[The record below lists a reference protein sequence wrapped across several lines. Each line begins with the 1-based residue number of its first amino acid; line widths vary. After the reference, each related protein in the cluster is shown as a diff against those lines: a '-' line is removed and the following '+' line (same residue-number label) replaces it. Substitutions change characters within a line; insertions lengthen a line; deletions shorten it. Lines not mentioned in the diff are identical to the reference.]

1 MPLFLLIRDCQKN
14 FQSMQAVDFFHA
26 LWEGG
31 VQNLIVLSPFT
42 VRDYTT

>member
-31 VQNLIVLSPFT
+31 GVKSDSLIAVHS
-42 VRDYTT
+42 

>member
-26 LWEGG
+26 LREGG
-31 VQNLIVLSPFT
+31 GAKSDSLISVHS
-42 VRDYTT
+42 